1 MVFKQSDLGSD
12 LTSVIF
18 REKKETKEVEKK
30 ETKEKKPKKAPSVPE
45 SLLKKRKI
53 YAAVKEARAKSLR
66 AEKLVRAL

>member
-18 REKKETKEVEKK
+18 REKKETKEV

>member
-18 REKKETKEVEKK
+18 REKKETKEVEK
-30 ETKEKKPKKAPSVPE
+30 KEKKPKKAPSVPE